1 MPSSSRTAQCGIAE
15 ARSRLRTARAYL
27 EVADLVP
34 SETNR
39 DEYLNVSAG
48 LAVLAGIAAADAIC
62 CGRLRVRH
70 RGDNHRDAADLLR
83 RATPDGAELAATLS
97 RLLDIKDAAHYGVP
111 VVAAVKHETLIAGPL
126 ASSSGLLRRQNDSQR
141 HR

>member
-1 MPSSSRTAQCGIAE
+1 VPSSSRTAQCGIAE
-15 ARSRLRTARAYL
+15 ARGRLRTAHAYL
-27 EVADLVP
+27 EVADLVL
-34 SETNR
+34 SEADR

-62 CGRLRVRH
+62 CARHRGRH

-97 RLLDIKDAAHYGVP
+97 RLLDLKDAAHYGVL
-111 VVAAVKHETLIAGPL
+111 VVAASKARDAHRWATRLVDRAAEETE
-126 ASSSGLLRRQNDSQR
+126 R
-141 HR
+141 